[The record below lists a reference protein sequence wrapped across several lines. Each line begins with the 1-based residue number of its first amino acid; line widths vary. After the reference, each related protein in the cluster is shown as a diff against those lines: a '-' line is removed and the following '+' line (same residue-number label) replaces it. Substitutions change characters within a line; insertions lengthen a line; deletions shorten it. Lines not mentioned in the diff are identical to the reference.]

1 MILIADCGST
11 KTHWCLLD
19 NNTVINEYFTV
30 GMNAVLLTA
39 REMEDLMRR
48 ELLPQLGG
56 LAAGVTDVYF
66 YGAGCL
72 GDEICG
78 NVSAA
83 IGAVLTAA
91 HHIEADT
98 DLLGAARALFG
109 REPGIACILGTG
121 SNSCYYDGERIV
133 SNVSPLGY
141 ILGDEGSGAVLG
153 KILIGDVLKH
163 QLPPDL
169 CDKFMEQLGLDR
181 LGIIRRVYKEP
192 AANRFLAST
201 SPFLLANIERP
212 EIQALVTGAFS
223 AFFRRNI
230 ANYPQAGK
238 YPVSF
243 IGSIACYYEPQ
254 LREAARQFGYNI
266 GTICKSPMSGLIAY
280 HNA

>member
-39 REMEDLMRR
+39 REMEELMRR
-48 ELLPQLGG
+48 ELLPRLGN
-56 LAAGVTDVYF
+56 LADSITDVFF

-83 IGAVLTAA
+83 ISAVLPSAR
-91 HHIEADT
+91 HIEADT

-109 REPGIACILGTG
+109 RKPGIACILGTG
-121 SNSCYYDGERIV
+121 SNSCYYDGEQIV

-163 QLPPDL
+163 QLPDDL
-169 CDKFMEQLGLDR
+169 CHKFMEQLGLDR

-212 EIQALVTGAFS
+212 EIQTLLINAFS

-230 ANYPQAGK
+230 ANYPQAEK

-254 LREAARQFGYNI
+254 LREAARPFGYTI
-266 GTICKSPMSGLIAY
+266 GSIYKSPMKGLIDFHTA
-280 HNA
+280 